1 MNGIYHL
8 ERRTGT
14 VTMLAKL
21 VAPTFVGLAGGES
34 FVLSI
39 VFHTPQSIWGISQ
52 HSLCLFVLGESTID
66 IFELDITEGL

>member
-1 MNGIYHL
+1 MNGIYQL

-21 VAPTFVGLAGGES
+21 VAPTSVGLAGSES

-39 VFHTPQSIWGISQ
+39 VS
-52 HSLCLFVLGESTID
+52 HSPINFGD
-66 IFELDITEGL
+66 